1 MPDPTRAGDRTKASR
16 FRRQLERGEQ
26 LADVDQLWMAEYEE
40 KAQRT
45 RTNKPADYGRSR
57 SGRKVNATFQMEE
70 AAEAEGTGTAAGAAA
85 AAALVAR
92 EEGRRLDS
100 LTEHSVYA
108 LKEACA
114 VYKDICLMLRERTEV
129 LEHTHIEMLQSV
141 RSHFIEATKLE
152 GALTQR
158 DAEQKP
164 EDQLLAM
171 LMARYLG
178 MPAET
183 VAAAAAAAGKSNG
196 APPRPP
202 QRRPSRPPPNGAT
215 PAK

>member
-1 MPDPTRAGDRTKASR
+1 MPNPSNPGDRTKASR
-16 FRRQLERGEQ
+16 FRRQLEAGKD
-26 LADVDQLWMAEYEE
+26 LADVDKLWFAEYEE
-40 KAQRT
+40 KRQQQPR
-45 RTNKPADYGRSR
+45 PPDYGRSR

-100 LTEHSVYA
+100 LTEHAVYA

-114 VYKDICLMLRERTEV
+114 VYKDICLTLRERTEI
-129 LEHTHIEMLQSV
+129 LEHTHIEMLQTV
-141 RSHFIEATKLE
+141 RAHFIEATRME
-152 GALTQR
+152 GALMQR

-164 EDQLLAM
+164 EDQLLTA
-171 LMARYLG
+171 LISNYLG
-178 MPAET
+178 VPLDRVKPQPRPAP
-183 VAAAAAAAGKSNG
+183 NG

-202 QRRPSRPPPNGAT
+202 QRRPGREPPPPADGAA
-215 PAK
+215 AK